1 MDKKWS
7 SEIWI
12 HPEVDGEERTM
23 YYPKWSVE
31 PQQVI
36 LKDFVNIDE
45 ASPDEADIEIEYE
58 YDEDGNFVDYDA
70 DWNYSDGLI
79 IEIKFVRLFTVY
91 MWQVFMPSLLL
102 CIVST
107 LSVFIP
113 SHLVP
118 GRMSLSVT
126 SFLTLVALFTS
137 ARLVIDNLR

>member
-7 SEIWI
+7 SQIWI
-12 HPEVDGEERTM
+12 HPEVDGEDNTM

-31 PQQVI
+31 PQHEISKKFLNV
-36 LKDFVNIDE
+36 DE
-45 ASPDEADIEIEYE
+45 ATSDESDIDTDYYE
-58 YDEDGNFVDYDA
+58 YDQDGNFAGYDE
-70 DWNYSDGLI
+70 DWDYSDGLI

-91 MWQVFMPSLLL
+91 IWQVFMPSLLL

-107 LSVFIP
+107 LSTFIP

-137 ARLVIDNLR
+137 ARLVIVN

>member
-1 MDKKWS
+1 
-7 SEIWI
+7 
-12 HPEVDGEERTM
+12 M

-31 PQQVI
+31 PQHEV
-36 LKDFVNIDE
+36 LKKFVNADE
-45 ASPDEADIEIEYE
+45 ATSDEEDINTEYE
-58 YDEDGNFVDYDA
+58 YGNSYYYDEDWD
-70 DWNYSDGLI
+70 YSDGLI

-91 MWQVFMPSLLL
+91 MWQVFLPSLLL

-107 LSVFIP
+107 LSTFIP

-137 ARLVIDNLR
+137 A

>member
-1 MDKKWS
+1 MDDD
-7 SEIWI
+7 
-12 HPEVDGEERTM
+12 PED
-23 YYPKWSVE
+23 
-31 PQQVI
+31 
-36 LKDFVNIDE
+36 D
-45 ASPDEADIEIEYE
+45 PDEADIDTEYE
-58 YDEDGNFVDYDA
+58 YDQDGNFDSYDE
-70 DWNYSDGLI
+70 DWDYSDGLI

-107 LSVFIP
+107 LSTFIP

-137 ARLVIDNLR
+137 ARLVIEN

>member
-1 MDKKWS
+1 
-7 SEIWI
+7 
-12 HPEVDGEERTM
+12 M

-31 PQQVI
+31 PQQEI

-45 ASPDEADIEIEYE
+45 ASPDEADIDTEYE
-58 YDEDGNFVDYDA
+58 YDQDGNFVDYDA
-70 DWNYSDGLI
+70 DWNYSNGLTV
-79 IEIKFVRLFTVY
+79 EIKFVRLFTVY
-91 MWQVFMPSLLL
+91 MWQVFMPSMLL

-107 LSVFIP
+107 LSTFIP

-137 ARLVIDNLR
+137 ARLVIEN

>member
-1 MDKKWS
+1 MWS
-7 SEIWI
+7 SQIWI
-12 HPEVDGEERTM
+12 HPEVDREDDTM

-31 PQQVI
+31 PQQEI
-36 LKDFVNIDE
+36 LKDFVNVDE
-45 ASPDEADIEIEYE
+45 VTSDEADIDTEYE
-58 YDEDGNFVDYDA
+58 YDQDGNFDGYDE
-70 DWNYSDGLI
+70 DWDYSDGLI

-107 LSVFIP
+107 LSTFIP

-137 ARLVIDNLR
+137 ARLVIEN

>member
-1 MDKKWS
+1 MWS
-7 SEIWI
+7 SQIWI
-12 HPEVDGEERTM
+12 HPEVDGEDKTM

-31 PQQVI
+31 PQHEI
-36 LKDFVNIDE
+36 LKKFVNVDE
-45 ASPDEADIEIEYE
+45 ATSDEADIDTEYE
-58 YDEDGNFVDYDA
+58 YDQDGNFDSYDE
-70 DWNYSDGLI
+70 DRDYSDGLI

-107 LSVFIP
+107 LSTFIP

-137 ARLVIDNLR
+137 ARLVIEN

>member
-1 MDKKWS
+1 
-7 SEIWI
+7 
-12 HPEVDGEERTM
+12 M

-31 PQQVI
+31 PQQEI

-45 ASPDEADIEIEYE
+45 ASPDEADIDTEYE
-58 YDEDGNFVDYDA
+58 YDQDGNFVDYDE
-70 DWNYSDGLI
+70 DWNYSNGLTV
-79 IEIKFVRLFTVY
+79 EIKFVRLFTVY
-91 MWQVFMPSLLL
+91 IWQVFMPSLLL

-107 LSVFIP
+107 LSTFIP

-137 ARLVIDNLR
+137 ARLVIEN

>member
-7 SEIWI
+7 SQIWI
-12 HPEVDGEERTM
+12 HPDVDGEDNNM

-31 PQQVI
+31 PQHVI
-36 LKDFVNIDE
+36 LKDFVNVDE
-45 ASPDEADIEIEYE
+45 ATSDEADIDTEYDQDE
-58 YDEDGNFVDYDA
+58 NFYDYDEDWD
-70 DWNYSDGLI
+70 YSDGLI

-107 LSVFIP
+107 LSTFIP

-137 ARLVIDNLR
+137 ARLVIEN